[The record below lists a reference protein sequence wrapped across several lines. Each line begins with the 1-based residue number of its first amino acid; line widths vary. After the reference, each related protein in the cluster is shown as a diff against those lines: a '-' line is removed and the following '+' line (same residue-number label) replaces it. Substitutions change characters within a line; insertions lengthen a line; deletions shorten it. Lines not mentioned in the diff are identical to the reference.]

1 MAGNVGFQFDHA
13 AEYTNMSNSMTLST
27 LFCGGSARRKWV
39 FEWML
44 TQLLCGTAIVTIT
57 KITSRDNTI
66 DTIGDKIAINAT
78 RIIQSVCTHTRIVN
92 TSRTYHESSETRCHL
107 KNDLHS
113 RQQARRRLFAGTRQ
127 KPEGVQ
133 QCFRPQRV

>member
-1 MAGNVGFQFDHA
+1 MAGNVGFQFDQA

-27 LFCGGSARRKWV
+27 LLCGGSARRKWV

-92 TSRTYHESSETRCHL
+92 TSRTSHESSEKDSQYTNCETQSL
-107 KNDLHS
+107 LLLLPDCT
-113 RQQARRRLFAGTRQ
+113 F
-127 KPEGVQ
+127 
-133 QCFRPQRV
+133 